1 MSEVR
6 RLADRIAGFAPLTV
20 RAIKANL
27 NDSERLSFSELL
39 DVEAERQVRSGLTDD
54 AREAAA
60 AFLEKRA
67 PVFRGR

>member
-1 MSEVR
+1 
-6 RLADRIAGFAPLTV
+6 V

-27 NDSERLSFSELL
+27 NDSARLSFSEQL
-39 DVEAERQVRSGLTDD
+39 DIEAERQIRTGLTDD

-67 PVFRGR
+67 PVFQGR